1 MINLFEELDYI
12 SKTVMSAVVTLTSIL
27 ANALQFAGILAPS
40 QFISIITVPVA
51 TFTIA
56 DLILRLYG
64 IEERL
69 PRFMTLF
76 VTFILAIPLTLL
88 VGIHFVK
95 EIGLI
100 NYLIS
105 FVLAIPF
112 MFLYFYLIYFMVN
125 YLVKIITER
134 YPSDVASTLLSF
146 SIIVLTLVLVFI
158 IIPILNY
165 IWQILIQKLGL
176 KQTLLYLKTEIMT

>member
-1 MINLFEELDYI
+1 MINIFEELDYI
-12 SKTVMSAVVTLTSIL
+12 SKTVMSAIVTLTSIL
-27 ANALQFAGILAPS
+27 ANALQFVGILAPS

-51 TFTIA
+51 TFSMV
-56 DLILRLYG
+56 DLILKLYG
-64 IEERL
+64 VEERL
-69 PRFMTLF
+69 PRFITLF

-88 VGIHFVK
+88 VGINFVK

-105 FVLAIPF
+105 FALAIPF
-112 MFLYFYLIYFMVN
+112 MFLYFYLIYFIAG
-125 YLVKIITER
+125 YLVKIITDR

-146 SIIVLTLVLVFI
+146 SIIVLTLVFVFI

-165 IWQILIQKLGL
+165 IWQILIQILGL
-176 KQTLLYLKTEIMT
+176 DQTLLYLRTEIMI